1 MKTKNTKLQKLTPN
15 ACDKH
20 QMYKKGPKRIQLNF
34 QSLQMNP
41 KCTLYIVHCTIDIL
55 AREKITQRRY
65 FWSYVMS

>member
-1 MKTKNTKLQKLTPN
+1 MKTKNAKLQKLTPN
-15 ACDKH
+15 ASEKKH

-41 KCTLYIVHCTIDIL
+41 KCTKDIL
-55 AREKITQRRY
+55 ARERITQRRY